1 MITIFCLLSGQVFA
15 KNKKLEI
22 ELKINNLVTSVSNGI
37 DRNTLMT
44 ESQEVIDSAKDKDL
58 SQRDFVE
65 VVSEKLGLELS
76 QDELDETIADLQ
88 DVDSEQ
94 TMTEL
99 ADTLTG
105 ETGTNRL
112 IFAGILLIFLLL
124 AYINGWGTWG

>member
-1 MITIFCLLSGQVFA
+1 M
-15 KNKKLEI
+15 

-44 ESQEVIDSAKDKDL
+44 ESQEVIDSAKEKDL

-76 QDELDETIADLQ
+76 QDEIDETIADLQ
-88 DVDSEQ
+88 DVDAEQ